1 MIEIGKILS
10 GTSNPSDEELDKEAR
25 FESILETLRMSES
38 ELLSCQ
44 HDTDITKTCRQIV
57 KYLFRD
63 PKERAKMLVSSMD
76 AKILKSIQGTIFSS
90 EISFIQALCF

>member
-1 MIEIGKILS
+1 
-10 GTSNPSDEELDKEAR
+10 
-25 FESILETLRMSES
+25 MSEN

-76 AKILKSIQGTIFSS
+76 AKILKSIQGTAF
-90 EISFIQALCF
+90 L